1 MEDDKV
7 TQMTIVGGRELRIK
21 GFVGVLRGRYDFAC
35 PTTFRRFLRLFSAF
49 FFLKVCVLY
58 SASPQRRN

>member
-35 PTTFRRFLRLFSAF
+35 PTTFRR
-49 FFLKVCVLY
+49 
-58 SASPQRRN
+58 